1 MQPAES
7 IIVYGK
13 DGLRGAVV
21 PISQSNQNDAS
32 QLLVQLDNGQRLL
45 VPVEHFVQQQDG
57 SYYLPLSLMEVEQ
70 YIHRPDD
77 HAEEKLVIPVIA
89 EELEVQKQVVETRKV
104 RISKVTHEN
113 ETVVDEPLFRDEVEV
128 ERVLVNRPVEE
139 PLTVRYEDDTMIVPI
154 MEEVLVVQKQLML
167 KEELRI
173 RKRHV
178 ETHQPQQATLR
189 REEAHIEY
197 LKPDE

>member
-1 MQPAES
+1 MQLAES

-13 DGLRGAVV
+13 DGLRGVVV
-21 PISQSNQNDAS
+21 PISQSIQHDSS
-32 QLLVQLDNGQRLL
+32 QLLVQLDNGERLL
-45 VPVEHFVQQQDG
+45 VPVEYFVQQQDG
-57 SYYLPLSLMEVEQ
+57 SYYLPLSLMEVEP
-70 YIHRPDD
+70 YLHRPDD
-77 HAEEKLVIPVIA
+77 HAEERLVIPVIA

-104 RISKVTHEN
+104 RISKVTHEH

-128 ERVLVNRPVEE
+128 EHVLVNRPIEE

-178 ETHQPQQATLR
+178 ETHQPQQVTLR
-189 REEAHIEY
+189 REEAHIKY
-197 LKPDE
+197 LKPDK

>member
-1 MQPAES
+1 
-7 IIVYGK
+7 
-13 DGLRGAVV
+13 
-21 PISQSNQNDAS
+21 
-32 QLLVQLDNGQRLL
+32 
-45 VPVEHFVQQQDG
+45 
-57 SYYLPLSLMEVEQ
+57 MEVEQ
-70 YIHRPDD
+70 YIYRPDD

-113 ETVVDEPLFRDEVEV
+113 GTVVDEPLFRDEVEV

-139 PLTVRYEDDTMIVPI
+139 PLTVRYEDDTMIVPS

-178 ETHQPQQATLR
+178 ETHQPQQVTLR